1 MPSSKTSRKK
11 ESDKIE
17 KDLIPNLGT
26 VLKDGVEYAK
36 LRHLVEVKTGMK
48 NEIDSM
54 YNSPNVEKYEVG
66 SKISIVDLMAEL
78 KTDMT
83 LPTDADLL
91 ANFQLGIGLILEKWL
106 MKFSHYSVKLKKNKN
121 KLKSLEAKIIQEYK
135 RNPAVYNGV
144 LVDEKE
150 SRNIVLIHPEY
161 IELLEQINN
170 IEVIMDVIDKAM
182 AQIGSLSFHVNN
194 SVNIAK
200 LQIGLLS

>member
-1 MPSSKTSRKK
+1 MTRTSRKK
-11 ESDKIE
+11 ESEKIE
-17 KDLIPNLGT
+17 KDLAPNLGT

-48 NEIDSM
+48 SDIDLM
-54 YNSPNVEKYEVG
+54 YNSTQVKTYETN
-66 SKISIVDLMAEL
+66 SKVSIVDLMAEL

-106 MKFSHYSVKLKKNKN
+106 MKFSQYSVKLKKNKN

-194 SVNIAK
+194 SINIAK
-200 LQIGLLS
+200 LQIGLMS